1 MIHGLLMA
9 LLLVA
14 PPQATNFKLSGTVA
28 RDDKQDPATVA
39 QNNQVRVSGPA
50 TSIAIIGAGGTF
62 SFASLPQNVGS
73 IKDLG

>member
-1 MIHGLLMA
+1 MIYGLLMA

-39 QNNQVRVSGPA
+39 QVCVSGPA